1 MARQTKIPG
10 QTTEEQT
17 PVDEAQLEAQE
28 NPTSEPTEEQTP
40 TKVSNEQLERI
51 EASLVSLHAKLDS
64 FLKLANMTCMVVD
77 DQTPKRW
84 VHDPKLGH
92 VYK

>member
-1 MARQTKIPG
+1 MARETKTPG
-10 QTTEEQT
+10 QIEDPNLDDVQEETQQEEQ
-17 PVDEAQLEAQE
+17 AQE
-28 NPTSEPTEEQTP
+28 TNAVLD
-40 TKVSNEQLERI
+40 VSVEQLERI
-51 EASLVSLHAKLDS
+51 EASLASLHAKLDS

-92 VYK
+92 VLK

>member
-1 MARQTKIPG
+1 MARTVKTPG

-17 PVDEAQLEAQE
+17 PVE
-28 NPTSEPTEEQTP
+28 NTPIPETAELSETLADTP
-40 TKVSNEQLERI
+40 VAEVSKEQLDRI
-51 EASLVSLHAKLDS
+51 EESLASLHAKLDS
-64 FLKLANMTCMVVD
+64 ITEQSGFKVTEA
-77 DQTPKRW
+77 KRW

>member
-51 EASLVSLHAKLDS
+51 EASLVSLHAKLDAITEQS
-64 FLKLANMTCMVVD
+64 GLTIIEA
-77 DQTPKRW
+77 KRW

-92 VYK
+92 VLK